1 MTFSDTLNSS
11 GANRTL
17 AVNTNGTTTFSG
29 DVGGTLAL
37 TTLTTD
43 LPGSVSLRNV
53 TTTGAQTYNENTVTL
68 NGTYTTTNSAVTA
81 GTTSA
86 AITLGSDTTVSTGS
100 GNITFNG
107 TVNGTQSL
115 TANSTGITLFA
126 GAVGNS
132 TALTSLTT
140 NAGGTTR
147 INGGSVRTTGA
158 QNYNDAVTL
167 GAHTILTGT
176 TPTFGSTVTGGGFN
190 LALNFSG
197 TTTINGANFTGINNL
212 STSNGGTT
220 QLTGALTTSG
230 IQTYDDAVSLTGATT
245 LTSSGNQ
252 AITFNNTV
260 NGSQDLTVNTTG
272 TSTFSGTVGDTAPL
286 TSLMTNAGGT
296 TAVNGASV
304 ATSGNQTYNDNVTM
318 NQATTLTSTGGA
330 ITFGDNATNS
340 AAGAGITVDA
350 PTINLTGGTTIAT
363 TGNGPISF
371 FTDTLNPNGA
381 SINAGT
387 GAFALAPNVLTRTI
401 EFGDV
406 NTGQVTDVYYGSNF
420 AGVTAGSF
428 TIGRSTH
435 TGNIFVTGVA
445 AAPSALNIVNGGTG
459 SVTFENAPYLSGNQ
473 NLGVVSGSGGID
485 LGSNLTLGTGTLRL
499 TTTGAITQTAG
510 TITATTAGLS
520 AATDINLAQPTNNVT
535 TLAAQTT
542 SGNILFADNNG
553 FTVGSDAA
561 TPDGLHPAI
570 VGLSAGAGNVTLQSG
585 GPVTQTAAITAN
597 GLNLQGIG
605 FYQLTNAG
613 NDVTTLAANTTGAID
628 YQDANSLTVGTV
640 GATNGITSG
649 NNDVALQTGGAL
661 TINQA
666 LNTGTGNLGLSTNG
680 PVTQAAAGTI
690 TANNLNLQGAGP
702 YDLTNANN
710 DVNVVGANTT
720 GSVQVTDVNNL
731 TVGAVTAVGSL
742 PAVIGIISGNND
754 VALVTGGT
762 LTFANS
768 INAGTGNVGLQAG
781 GAVTQGAASSIIG
794 NNLNLQGNGPYTLTN
809 GGNDVATLGGT
820 TAGNVQYADA
830 NSLTLGAVPVVG
842 SLPAAG
848 GLTSTGGNITVTNT
862 TGDLTLSSVSAQ
874 TGSVNLTATGG
885 SILGGG
891 GAGPHLTAGANSTL
905 QAPAGVVGTQAA
917 PINVL
922 VNGGTLGIL
931 AGAQLAGISGFLTGT
946 VVPSNA
952 LTLLLPLPPG
962 LVCFNGCPV
971 ASSPVSDLATGLV
984 RSTFGYLNP
993 DTIVPAY
1000 YPQPSRSVLIS
1011 DITSVYMPGTLL
1023 QPSPVSLSSGSPA
1036 VQSMGPKAK
1045 ARTRCEQGATASFDT
1060 HCTVR

>member
-1 MTFSDTLNSS
+1 MSATSTGGNVTVGAVSTIGGSSLAGNASGGNGGAVLLDAGGATPTITHANITTTGGNRSGSGTAGAGGNVTLADASLLSANTTITASGGSAGLGTGGNVTFSDTLNSS

-29 DVGGTLAL
+29 NVGGTLAL

-86 AITLGSDTTVSTGS
+86 AITLGGDTTVSTGS

-158 QNYNDAVTL
+158 QTYNDAVTF
-167 GAHTILTGT
+167 GANTILTGT

-197 TTTINGANFTGINNL
+197 TTTIDGANFTGINNL

-260 NGSQDLTVNTTG
+260 NGAQDLTVNTTG
-272 TSTFSGTVGDTAPL
+272 TSTFSGAVGDTAPL

-350 PTINLTGGTTIAT
+350 PTINLSGGTTIAT

-406 NTGQVTDVYYGSNF
+406 NTGRVTDVYYGSNF
-420 AGVTAGSF
+420 GSVTAGSF
-428 TIGRSTH
+428 TIGRPTH
-435 TGNIFVTGVA
+435 TGNIYVTGVA
-445 AAPSALNIVNGGTG
+445 AALSAMTFVNGGVG
-459 SVTFENAPYLSGNQ
+459 SVAFENASYVSGNQ

-485 LGSNLTLGTGTLRL
+485 LDTNLTLGTGTLRL
-499 TTTGAITQTAG
+499 TSAGAITQTAG
-510 TITATTAGLS
+510 TVAAGTVGLS
-520 AATDINLAQPTNNVT
+520 AGTGINLSQPTNNVT
-535 TLAAQTT
+535 TFAVQTGAGDLALTE
-542 SGNILFADNNG
+542 IDG
-553 FTVGSDAA
+553 FTIGSVGA
-561 TPDGLHPAI
+561 TADTFHPAI
-570 VGLSAGAGNVTLQSG
+570 TGLNAGAGSITLQSG
-585 GPVTQTAAITAN
+585 GAVIQTAAITAS
-597 GLNLQGIG
+597 GLHLLGGGAYI
-605 FYQLTNAG
+605 LTNG
-613 NDVTTLAANTTGAID
+613 SNDVTTLAANTTGAIQ
-628 YQDANSLTVGTV
+628 YTDANAFSVGTV
-640 GATNGITSG
+640 GASSGITSG
-649 NNDVALQTGGAL
+649 DNNVTL
-661 TINQA
+661 TAN
-666 LNTGTGNLGLSTNG
+666 TGNLM
-680 PVTQAAAGTI
+680 
-690 TANNLNLQGAGP
+690 LNE
-702 YDLTNANN
+702 
-710 DVNVVGANTT
+710 VV
-720 GSVQVTDVNNL
+720 
-731 TVGAVTAVGSL
+731 
-742 PAVIGIISGNND
+742 
-754 VALVTGGT
+754 
-762 LTFANS
+762 
-768 INAGTGNVGLQAG
+768 NAGTGSVSLTALAGSIFDGNG
-781 GAVTQGAASSIIG
+781 GA
-794 NNLNLQGNGPYTLTN
+794 NNLIASTANLSAANSIGTTGDPLDTTVNVLN
-809 GGNDVATLGGT
+809 AST
-820 TAGNVQYADA
+820 TAGGIFFSEADA
-830 NSLTLGAVPVVG
+830 VTLGTVSA
-842 SLPAAG
+842 
-848 GLTSTGGNITVTNT
+848 TGGNIAISNS
-862 TGDLTLSSVSAQ
+862 TGDMTITSVSAPAG
-874 TGSVNLTATGG
+874 TVDLSALGG
-885 SILGGG
+885 SILSGG
-891 GAGPHLTAGANSTL
+891 GAGPHLTAGGNSTL
-905 QAPAGVVGTQAA
+905 QAFNGVVGTQAA
-917 PINVL
+917 PINVA
-922 VNGGTLGIL
+922 VNPGTLGIR
-931 AGAQLAGISGFLTGT
+931 ATTAIGGISAFLTGT
-946 VVPSNA
+946 VLPSNA
-952 LTLLLPLPPG
+952 LTLLNSPPG

-971 ASSPVSDLATGLV
+971 PNSPVSGLATGLV

-993 DTIVPAY
+993 DTIIPAY

-1045 ARTRCEQGATASFDT
+1045 ARTSCEQGATASFDA